1 MRRYGNA
8 RVSALREAVY
18 SSGLHNYCFSPV
30 RSDEQAE
37 ALPEAYDRLRL
48 TNSVK
53 SICLQ
58 WLKMKY
64 PRLAGSSGA

>member
-1 MRRYGNA
+1 MEGDGNA

-18 SSGLHNYCFSPV
+18 SSGLTTYCFSPV

-37 ALPEAYDRLRL
+37 ALPEGMNRLRL

-58 WLKMKY
+58 WLK
-64 PRLAGSSGA
+64 